1 MATSVTTG
9 RLHGS
14 ILRQQR
20 QQQQGAGRGQGT
32 PAWRGG
38 ASADTTTTTGS
49 SSKAA
54 QRLASCMEQLALLQQ
69 QATSLF

>member
-32 PAWRGG
+32 PGGRGG
-38 ASADTTTTTGS
+38 ASVDTATTGS

>member
-14 ILRQQR
+14 ILRQQ
-20 QQQQGAGRGQGT
+20 QQQGAGRGQGT
-32 PAWRGG
+32 PGGRGG
-38 ASADTTTTTGS
+38 ASVDTATTGS